1 MTSAKKDTAPA
12 TEGFSLISN
21 RKLLSLYA
29 AMRACRKGAEE
40 TAATHSSNSKRA
52 PSILGHEAAAVG
64 AAIDLLPED
73 RIATPLLH
81 EAILRTINPQV
92 ALVPSLDGLFANH
105 REEKS
110 ITVVFANAH
119 TTPLA
124 QWRKILDRAIRE
136 KLPILFVSLVAGEK
150 PRPYVPPGI
159 RGYTFP
165 SIAVDGHDVVAVYRV
180 ASESIAHARKGH
192 GPTLIESMHVSPGC
206 PLRNMEDYLAAK
218 GLSLD
223 L

>member
-1 MTSAKKDTAPA
+1 MLRSIRASTA
-12 TEGFSLISN
+12 SWQIIV
-21 RKLLSLYA
+21 R
-29 AMRACRKGAEE
+29 
-40 TAATHSSNSKRA
+40 KRA
-52 PSILGHEAAAVG
+52 SPWSSQTTH
-64 AAIDLLPED
+64 
-73 RIATPLLH
+73 
-81 EAILRTINPQV
+81 
-92 ALVPSLDGLFANH
+92 
-105 REEKS
+105 
-110 ITVVFANAH
+110 
-119 TTPLA
+119 TPLA

-150 PRPYVPPGI
+150 PRPYAPPTI

-223 L
+223 LYDLAMILSRRVRLSRHIKALNEFWALQAAELV